1 MFKRREFG
9 LAMASAVAAT
19 SIAGR
24 PRRAIAAEPL
34 RIGGLATLEGP
45 FAEPGKDSFRGIE
58 LALAEFGGTIAGR
71 PIQLSRAS
79 SDGNPD
85 VALAS
90 ARRLVDQD
98 KVELFIGPLSGSE
111 GIRIKDYAK
120 SAPHVTFFNGS
131 SAAVETTLVDPAPN
145 FYRFNTDGAQ
155 WTAALG
161 NYIKKTKGWSR
172 IVLVSEDY
180 SFPYAQIFGLMGTFC
195 ADQGHVTHK
204 FFVPLGTKD
213 YSSVIAQLPDKG
225 DADAIFVV
233 LGGSDAVNFLGQ
245 YTQAGGE
252 VPMIGGSITVD
263 QTVLSAKGP
272 VRAHLPG
279 VLSSGP
285 ISDNDPSPA
294 WRSFVAAYRKQFPTG
309 LQSPSLFCFNYYVST
324 KAALLGVQAVGG
336 DLSDGG
342 VKYRAALDKLR
353 FDTPTGPVFLNK
365 NRQAT
370 ATVFVNEIVAHNGEL
385 TTSPVQRFEAVDQF
399 LGLGEAAYL
408 KLGLPSRDNPSC
420 P

>member
-1 MFKRREFG
+1 MLSRRNLG
-9 LAMASAVAAT
+9 IAAMSTVVAGVT
-19 SIAGR
+19 AG
-24 PRRAIAAEPL
+24 PRRAAAAVPL

-45 FAEPGKDSFRGIE
+45 YAEPGKDSFRGIE
-58 LALAEFGGTIAGR
+58 MALAEFGPTVAGR
-71 PIQLSRAS
+71 TIELSRAS

-90 ARRLVDQD
+90 ARRLVEQD
-98 KVELFIGPLSGSE
+98 KVDILVGPLSGSE

-120 SAPHVTFFNGS
+120 TVPTVTFFNGS
-131 SAAVETTLVDPAPN
+131 SAAVETTLVSPAQN

-161 NYIKKTKGWSR
+161 NYIKRTKGWTK

-180 SFPYAQIFGLMGTFC
+180 SYPYAQIFGLMGTYC
-195 ADQGHVTHK
+195 SDGGHVTQK
-204 FFVPLGTKD
+204 FFVPLGTRD
-213 YSSVIAQLPDKG
+213 YSSVIAQLPDRG
-225 DADAIFVV
+225 EVDAIFVV

-245 YTQAGGE
+245 YTEAGGQL
-252 VPMIGGSITVD
+252 PMIGGSITVD
-263 QTVLSAKGP
+263 QTVLSAQGP

-294 WRSFVAAYRKQFPTG
+294 WQNFVAAYRKQFPDG
-309 LQSPSLFCFNYYVST
+309 LPSPSLFCFNYYVST
-324 KAALLGVQAVGG
+324 KAALLGLQAVGG

-342 VKYRAALDKLR
+342 AKYHTVLDKLR
-353 FDTPTGPVFLNK
+353 FDTPTGPVFLNQ

-370 ATVFVNEIVAHNGEL
+370 ATVFVNEIVSRNGNL
-385 TTSPVQRFEAVDQF
+385 TTSPVQRFENVDQF
-399 LGLGEAAYL
+399 LGLGEAAYM

-420 P
+420 T

>member
-1 MFKRREFG
+1 MLGRRELG
-9 LAMASAVAAT
+9 VLSASAAAIGLT
-19 SIAGR
+19 AR
-24 PRRAIAAEPL
+24 KARAQASNTI
-34 RIGGLATLEGP
+34 RFGGLATLEGP

-58 LALAEFGGTIAGR
+58 MALDEVGSTVAGKK
-71 PIQLSRAS
+71 IELSRAS

-90 ARRLVDQD
+90 ARRLVDQE
-98 KVELFIGPLSGSE
+98 KVQVFVGPLSGSE

-120 SAPHVTFFNGS
+120 TAPTVTFFNGS
-131 SAAVETTLVDPAPN
+131 SAAIETTLVDPAPN

-161 NYIKKTKGWSR
+161 SYVSQVKGWKK

-195 ADQGHVTHK
+195 GAGGHVLK
-204 FFVPLGTKD
+204 KYFVPIGTKD
-213 YSSVIAQLPDKG
+213 YSSVIAQLPEKG
-225 DADAIFVV
+225 EVDAMFVV

-245 YTQAGGE
+245 YSQAGGE
-252 VPMIGGSITVD
+252 LPMIGGSITVD
-263 QTVLSAKGP
+263 QSVLSAKGP
-272 VRAHLPG
+272 IRARLPG

-285 ISDNDPSPA
+285 ISDNDDSPA
-294 WRSFVAAYRKQFPTG
+294 WRSFVAAYKKKFPDGFT
-309 LQSPSLFCFNYYVST
+309 SPSLFAFNYYVST
-324 KAALLGVQAVGG
+324 KAALLGLKQVDG

-342 VKYRAALDKLR
+342 AKFRKVLDTLK

-370 ATVFVNEIVAHNGEL
+370 AAIFVNEIVEKDGQLITN
-385 TTSPVQRFEAVDQF
+385 PVKRFDGVDQF
-399 LGLGEAAYL
+399 LGLGEPNYA
-408 KLGLPSRDNPSC
+408 KLGESSRDNPAC

>member
-1 MFKRREFG
+1 MLSRRDLG
-9 LAMASAVAAT
+9 IAAVSTVVAGVAGSTARAASAA
-19 SIAGR
+19 
-24 PRRAIAAEPL
+24 PL

-58 LALAEFGGTIAGR
+58 MALAEFGPTVAGR
-71 PIQLSRAS
+71 TIELSRAS

-90 ARRLVDQD
+90 ARRLVDQNQVD
-98 KVELFIGPLSGSE
+98 ILVGPLSGSE

-120 SAPHVTFFNGS
+120 TVPAVTFFNGS
-131 SAAVETTLVDPAPN
+131 SAAVETTLVSPAPN

-161 NYIKKTKGWSR
+161 NYIKKTKGWSK

-195 ADQGHVTHK
+195 SDGGHVAQK

-213 YSSVIAQLPDKG
+213 YSSVIAQLPQNG
-225 DADAIFVV
+225 EVDAIFVV
-233 LGGSDAVNFLGQ
+233 LGGSDAVNFLSQ
-245 YTQAGGE
+245 YTQAGGD

-263 QTVLSAKGP
+263 QTVLAAKGP

-294 WRSFVAAYRKQFPTG
+294 WQKFVADYRKQFPDG
-309 LQSPSLFCFNYYVST
+309 LPSPSLFCFNYYVST
-324 KAALLGVQAVGG
+324 KAALLGLQAVGG

-342 VKYRAALDKLR
+342 AKYRAALDKLR
-353 FDTPTGPVFLNK
+353 FDTPTGPVFLNE

-370 ATVFVNEIVAHNGEL
+370 ATVFVNEIVSSNGNL
-385 TTSPVQRFEAVDQF
+385 TTSPVQRFENVDQF
-399 LGLGEAAYL
+399 LGLGEAAYM
-408 KLGLPSRDNPSC
+408 KLGVPSRDNPSC

>member
-1 MFKRREFG
+1 
-9 LAMASAVAAT
+9 
-19 SIAGR
+19 
-24 PRRAIAAEPL
+24 
-34 RIGGLATLEGP
+34 
-45 FAEPGKDSFRGIE
+45 
-58 LALAEFGGTIAGR
+58 
-71 PIQLSRAS
+71 
-79 SDGNPD
+79 
-85 VALAS
+85 
-90 ARRLVDQD
+90 
-98 KVELFIGPLSGSE
+98 
-111 GIRIKDYAK
+111 
-120 SAPHVTFFNGS
+120 
-131 SAAVETTLVDPAPN
+131 
-145 FYRFNTDGAQ
+145 
-155 WTAALG
+155 
-161 NYIKKTKGWSR
+161 
-172 IVLVSEDY
+172 
-180 SFPYAQIFGLMGTFC
+180 
-195 ADQGHVTHK
+195 
-204 FFVPLGTKD
+204 
-213 YSSVIAQLPDKG
+213 
-225 DADAIFVV
+225 
-233 LGGSDAVNFLGQ
+233 
-245 YTQAGGE
+245 
-252 VPMIGGSITVD
+252 MIGGSITVD